1 MHSSKVESGKSNPA
15 FVSTGWLGELKVSSL
30 KQQILAHLIFFF
42 SQKASEASQ
51 IQVRYR

>member
-30 KQQILAHLIFFF
+30 KPQTLAHHIFFF
-42 SQKASEASQ
+42 SLKSSEASQ
-51 IQVRYR
+51 IQVCYL